1 MLQSGLCQVWVES
14 VWVTLQS
21 GLCYSL
27 GYVTVWVMLQ
37 SGLCRVWVK
46 DSLGNGTVL
55 VMLQSG
61 LCYSL
66 GYVTVWV
73 KSSLG

>member
-1 MLQSGLCQVWVES
+1 MS
-14 VWVTLQS
+14 
-21 GLCYSL
+21 SL
-27 GYVTVWVMLQ
+27 GYVIVRVVLQSGFCQSGLMSVWVMLQ